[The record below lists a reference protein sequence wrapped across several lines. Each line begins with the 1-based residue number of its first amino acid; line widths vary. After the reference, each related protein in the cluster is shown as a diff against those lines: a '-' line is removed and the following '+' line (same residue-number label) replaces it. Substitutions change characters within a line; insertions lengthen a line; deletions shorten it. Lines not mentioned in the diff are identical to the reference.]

1 MNVLITGANGFVG
14 RHLVR
19 RLLRAG
25 RIGAG
30 QAPFSRL
37 TLVDLEADDS
47 IDDARVR
54 VVRGSIADD
63 AVLRAAFAERVD
75 HVIHLASI
83 PGGAAEK
90 SYTLGLDVNLR
101 ATLAMLELLRAQ
113 PAPPARFTFASTI
126 AVYGSPM
133 PALVDDATPMRP
145 GLSYGAHKLVDEILV
160 KDYSRRGWIDGRIV
174 RLPGIVARP
183 AEPSGLLSAFM
194 SEIFWKL
201 RAGEPFTC
209 PVSADAVAWWM
220 SVGCCVGNLLH
231 AAALDEKEVETRR
244 DWTLPVLRLRVAELV
259 DALARRYGNDRR
271 DLVSYAP
278 NDALEQ
284 VFGRFPPLD
293 ASAAERIGFRHDGDV
308 DRLVVNACARDTDC
322 TP

>member
-1 MNVLITGANGFVG
+1 MNILITGANGFVG

-19 RLLRAG
+19 RLLRTG
-25 RIGAG
+25 RIDAG

-37 TLVDLEADDS
+37 TLVDLGADDS
-47 IDDARVR
+47 VDDARVR
-54 VVRGSIADD
+54 LVSGSIADD
-63 AVLRAAFAERVD
+63 AVLRAAFSERVD
-75 HVIHLASI
+75 HVFHLASV

-90 SYTLGLDVNLR
+90 SFSLGLDVNLR
-101 ATLAMLELLRAQ
+101 ATLAMLELLRGQ

-133 PALVDDATPMRP
+133 PAVVDDDTPMRP
-145 GLSYGAHKLVDEILV
+145 GLSYGAHKLVDEILI

-194 SEIFWKL
+194 SDIFWKL

-220 SVGCCVGNLLH
+220 SFGC
-231 AAALDEKEVETRR
+231 
-244 DWTLPVLRLRVAELV
+244 
-259 DALARRYGNDRR
+259 
-271 DLVSYAP
+271 
-278 NDALEQ
+278 
-284 VFGRFPPLD
+284 
-293 ASAAERIGFRHDGDV
+293 
-308 DRLVVNACARDTDC
+308 
-322 TP
+322 

>member
-19 RLLRAG
+19 RLLRTG
-25 RIGAG
+25 RIGEG
-30 QAPFSRL
+30 HAPFSSL
-37 TLVDLEADDS
+37 TLVDLGTDDS
-47 IDDARVR
+47 VDDARVR
-54 VVRGSIADD
+54 VVSGSIADD
-63 AVLRAAFAERVD
+63 AVLREAFAERVD
-75 HVIHLASI
+75 HVFHLASV

-90 SYTLGLDVNLR
+90 SYALGLDVNLR

-133 PALVDDATPMRP
+133 PEVVDDDTPMRP

-183 AEPSGLLSAFM
+183 AEPSGMLSAFM
-194 SEIFWKL
+194 SDIFWKL
-201 RAGEPFTC
+201 RDGERFMC

-220 SVGCCVGNLLH
+220 SVGCCVDNLLH
-231 AAALDEKEVETRR
+231 AASLDAREVEARR
-244 DWTLPVLRLRVAELV
+244 DWTLPVLRLRIADLV
-259 DALARRYGNDRR
+259 DGLARRYGEDRR
-271 DLVSYAP
+271 DLVTYAP
-278 NDALEQ
+278 DDALEQ
-284 VFGRFPPLD
+284 AFGRFPPLD
-293 ASAAERIGFRHDGDV
+293 AAAAERIGFRHDGDV
-308 DRLVVNACARDTDC
+308 DRLVVNAYVRDTD
-322 TP
+322 

>member
-1 MNVLITGANGFVG
+1 MNILITGANGFVG

-19 RLLRAG
+19 RLLRTG
-25 RIGAG
+25 RIGG
-30 QAPFSRL
+30 DRTPFSRL
-37 TLVDLEADDS
+37 TLVDLGADDS

-54 VVRGSIADD
+54 FVNGSIADD
-63 AVLRAAFAERVD
+63 AVLRAAFSERVD
-75 HVIHLASI
+75 HVFHLASV

-90 SYTLGLDVNLR
+90 SFALGLDVNLR
-101 ATLAMLELLRAQ
+101 ATLAMLELLRGQ

-133 PALVDDATPMRP
+133 PAVVDDTTPMRP
-145 GLSYGAHKLVDEILV
+145 GLSYGAHKLVDEILI

-194 SEIFWKL
+194 SDIFWKL

-220 SVGCCVGNLLH
+220 SVGCCVDNLLH
-231 AAALDEKEVETRR
+231 AAGLGAREVEARR
-244 DWTLPVLRLRVAELV
+244 DWTLPVLRLRIAELV
-259 DALARRYGNDRR
+259 DALARRYGDDRR
-271 DLVSYAP
+271 GLVSYAP
-278 NDALEQ
+278 DDTLEQ
-284 VFGRFPPLD
+284 AFGRYPPLD
-293 ASAAERIGFRHDGDV
+293 ATAAEAIGFRHDGDV
-308 DRLVVNACARDTDC
+308 DRLVVNACAPDAE
-322 TP
+322 